1 VPGYGQELR
10 FGIFIPPGA
19 EQAGA
24 VLELAQL
31 ADAVGLDYVT
41 FQRDLIEQVGRGNA
55 DPAAVRSF
63 LTAWRGPTLRML
75 GRSPPAAPTAPRHPR

>member
-1 VPGYGQELR
+1 MPDYGQELR
-10 FGIFIPPGA
+10 FGVFVPPVA

-41 FQRDLIEQVGRGNA
+41 FQDVDR
-55 DPAAVRSF
+55 PSM
-63 LTAWRGPTLRML
+63 GP
-75 GRSPPAAPTAPRHPR
+75 GGGG